1 MLSSFTFGASL
12 KKLLPQA
19 HQKTFLLAVSGGVD
33 SMVLL
38 DLCYQLQLSFEV
50 AHVNYHLRNH
60 DSNLDQTLVE
70 SWCEKNKI
78 KFHLYDV
85 SEKDEQPENSIENWA
100 REIRYQF
107 FKEILI
113 KNNLNFII
121 TAHHLND
128 QLETFMIN
136 LSKAAGLKGLKGIP
150 AKTEFI
156 IRPLLG
162 FSREEVEVYAKY
174 NHIEYREDYT
184 NAENIFVRN
193 KIRNQLTPL
202 LNEINK
208 DFLENFKKSISIL
221 KESKDFI
228 DTQIDLIF
236 KSLVREDSAFLILD
250 RTKLAAQSD
259 FVKYE
264 IFSRFGFNNRTEIEK
279 IFHAENGKSFKTNSH
294 HIKIGREEIVI
305 QSLEKEIKSE
315 EFELH
320 IIKTADF
327 VILKMPDSSKFSE
340 WKFDVNLIKLPLQL
354 RPMETGDIFFP
365 KDFNGKKKVS
375 KFIKDEK
382 LNIVERATVR
392 VLVDSDEQ
400 ILGVFPLRQ
409 DRRFLKI

>member
-38 DLCYQLQLSFEV
+38 DLCNQLQLRFEV
-50 AHVNYHLRNH
+50 GHVNYHLRNE
-60 DSNLDQTLVE
+60 DSNLDKALVE
-70 SWCEKNKI
+70 SWCKKNKI

-85 SEKDEQPENSIENWA
+85 SGKDKQPENSIENWA
-100 REIRYQF
+100 RDIRYRF

-113 KNNLNFII
+113 KNNLDFLV

-136 LSKAAGLKGLKGIP
+136 LSKAAGLRGLKGIP
-150 AKTEFI
+150 EKTENI
-156 IRPLLG
+156 IRPLLD
-162 FSREEVEVYAKY
+162 FSREEIEVYAKQ

-193 KIRNQLTPL
+193 KIRNKITPL
-202 LNEINK
+202 LNEVNK
-208 DFLENFKKSISIL
+208 DFLQNFKTSISVI

-228 DTQIDLIF
+228 DSQIDLIF
-236 KSLVREDSAFLILD
+236 ESLIKENSEFLILNKS
-250 RTKLAAQSD
+250 KLAAESN

-264 IFSRFGFNNRTEIEK
+264 ILSRFGFNNKTEIEK
-279 IFHAENGKSFKTNSH
+279 IFDAENGKSFKSNSH
-294 HIKIGREEIVI
+294 YIKIGREELLI

-315 EFELH
+315 EFELNVT
-320 IIKTADF
+320 KTENSI
-327 VILKMPDSSKFSE
+327 VVKMPETSKFSE
-340 WKFDVNLIKLPLQL
+340 WEFDANLINLPLQL
-354 RPMETGDIFFP
+354 RQVEAGDIFFP
-365 KDFNGKKKVS
+365 KDFNGKKKVT

-382 LNIVERATVR
+382 LNVVERSAIR
-392 VLVDSDEQ
+392 VLVDSNDQ

-409 DRRFLKI
+409 DRRFL